1 MLFLNL
7 LSYHSLSGNL
17 SLREFIKVTHLIT
30 LLESGGCG
38 FQFDSI
44 PHVQCTLP
52 CFLYHGIKDLGFPG
66 SSVVKNLP
74 AKQETR
80 VQSLGQKIPQSRK
93 WQPTL
98 VFMPGKS
105 CGQRNLAGYGP
116 WDCKVLDTTERWST
130 VAQGYY

>member
-52 CFLYHGIKDLGFPG
+52 CYLYHGIKDLGFPG
-66 SSVVKNLP
+66 RSVVKNLP

-105 CGQRNLAGYGP
+105 CGQRNLVGYSP
-116 WDCKVLDTTERWST
+116 WVTKESDMT
-130 VAQGYY
+130 